1 MAIKAMNWYMR
12 KTRVDKKHF
21 VRWMTLGPI
30 KLFIHYWKD
39 KVQIDLAFWKFR
51 TIRTYKIY
59 GNP

>member
-1 MAIKAMNWYMR
+1 MR